1 MNRLQ
6 RETLDRIIPAT
17 LSPVDCQKCKAGL
30 AYARANGFESEARAM
45 ILEKRLGWL
54 AWWTV
59 TQRKWQSETRNP
71 NKARHH
77 DSISLREKYVR
88 C

>member
-17 LSPVDCQKCKAGL
+17 HSPVDSQKCKAGI
-30 AYARANGFESEARAM
+30 AYARANGFEPECRAM
-45 ILEKRLGWL
+45 ILEKRQGWL
-54 AWWTV
+54 TWLTI
-59 TQRKWQSETRNP
+59 TQRKWQAHTRNP
-71 NKARHH
+71 NKAMHH
-77 DSISLREKYVR
+77 DSISIREKYVR

>member
-1 MNRLQ
+1 MNKLQ
-6 RETLDRIIPAT
+6 RETLDRLIPAT

-30 AYARANGFESEARAM
+30 AYARAGGFEPEARAM

-54 AWWTV
+54 TWWTI
-59 TQRKWQSETRNP
+59 TQRKWQSETRNQ

>member
-17 LSPVDCQKCKAGL
+17 HAPVDREKCKAGL
-30 AYARANGFESEARAM
+30 AYARAIGFEPECRAM
-45 ILEKRLGWL
+45 ILEKRLAWL
-54 AWWTV
+54 TWWTI
-59 TQRKWQSETRNP
+59 TQRKWQSHTRNP
-71 NKARHH
+71 NKAMHH